1 MNGIVLINGGPCRTA
16 GEMMEGVR
24 RQFMP
29 ICQKCLQI
37 VLMELLTQIIAY
49 THETDGGIVRAAGA
63 V

>member
-1 MNGIVLINGGPCRTA
+1 
-16 GEMMEGVR
+16 MMEGVR